1 MRARNST
8 TSGDRLLTMRP
19 ALFLA
24 VVDGSRSVAQNLGSH
39 PYQGSA
45 RGLVSTGSQLRP
57 AQRCTAGDRCEPL
70 GSDGVWT
77 KRGPGMPACGGSG
90 APRRGPRLARETPAG
105 CPRQASPAW
114 AIALLGG
121 ALAGSGPGTSPCIDG
136 LSLVTGMV
144 VPSTLRVQ
152 TTRTMV
158 SAWAIWHH
166 EPDRLRLGG
175 RIRTRFHPAA
185 SAEVLGAKV
194 LPPAGSSYPSCP
206 LVPAGDQR
214 FPRRRGPNADRSWAV
229 GGTMGIRDMT
239 SPIRLDSGTT
249 VVPAAGPGDTFSRGC
264 GR

>member
-1 MRARNST
+1 LMRARNST

-175 RIRTRFHPAA
+175 RIRTRSTLRHRP
-185 SAEVLGAKV
+185 
-194 LPPAGSSYPSCP
+194 
-206 LVPAGDQR
+206 
-214 FPRRRGPNADRSWAV
+214 RSWGRRCCHLRVLRTRRARLFPP
-229 GGTMGIRDMT
+229 GTSD
-239 SPIRLDSGTT
+239 
-249 VVPAAGPGDTFSRGC
+249 SRGGADPTRT
-264 GR
+264 GRGRWAALWAFGT

>member
-1 MRARNST
+1 LMRARNST

-158 SAWAIWHH
+158 GAWTTWNH
-166 EPDRLRLGG
+166 EADQSWCPEAGARPLGRWDSNPHGLPHRDLNCAG
-175 RIRTRFHPAA
+175 RVVAGGIPGAVSPLSRSDAQAPSRPVPPRPGA
-185 SAEVLGAKV
+185 SQR
-194 LPPAGSSYPSCP
+194 
-206 LVPAGDQR
+206 VP
-214 FPRRRGPNADRSWAV
+214 
-229 GGTMGIRDMT
+229 
-239 SPIRLDSGTT
+239 
-249 VVPAAGPGDTFSRGC
+249 
-264 GR
+264 

>member
-45 RGLVSTGSQLRP
+45 RGLVSTGSQPRP

-90 APRRGPRLARETPAG
+90 APPGGPWLARETPAG

-121 ALAGSGPGTSPCIDG
+121 APAGSGPGTSPCIDG
-136 LSLVTGMV
+136 LSLVSGMV
-144 VPSTLRVQ
+144 VPQ
-152 TTRTMV
+152 
-158 SAWAIWHH
+158 H
-166 EPDRLRLGG
+166 
-175 RIRTRFHPAA
+175 
-185 SAEVLGAKV
+185 
-194 LPPAGSSYPSCP
+194 PAGSNHTHDGRWAWRTCCGNDLARTGSTLTYYTMGRWPPRSC
-206 LVPAGDQR
+206 VGQGGQWRAQE
-214 FPRRRGPNADRSWAV
+214 V
-229 GGTMGIRDMT
+229 GGHVQ
-239 SPIRLDSGTT
+239 LDQAG
-249 VVPAAGPGDTFSRGC
+249 VRPALAPASLGY
-264 GR
+264 